1 MKENINKTVKNIIK
15 PLSLPNFSV
24 RRPISVLMI
33 YIGLLVLSIYSFTR
47 MGLDLF
53 PDITYPTISVITTYT
68 GAGPEEV
75 EEKITKPVESQLSI
89 VQNLD
94 KITSVSKE
102 GVSSVQLK
110 FAWGTNLDEA
120 ANDIRDK
127 LGTIRRLIP
136 DEADDPLIFR
146 FNFQDIPVIFIG
158 ATANESYP
166 KLYDLLDRDISDMLK
181 RIPGV
186 GNISVMGGQPRQINI
201 NVDRQKLEARNLTL
215 IDIKNALVNN
225 NLMLAAGDLKIATI
239 DYLLKVPGE
248 YSNVDEIKE
257 TPVGSY
263 QGNIVKIKDIA
274 EVEDSHPEEKSK
286 ALINGKT
293 GAMMMVQKRSET
305 NTVKVCDSI
314 KEMIPE
320 LQKRLPKDVK
330 LTVLMDNSKDIRR
343 TLSNLSETLYIAVIL
358 IFIIIMFFLRR
369 IRPAFVV
376 LISIPVSLID
386 SFMVQYIFG
395 YTINMVSLLAI
406 TIAVGLVVDDA
417 LVVMENQIR
426 HQQDLGESPKYAA
439 IYATS
444 EVGRAVTMATFTSCI
459 VFLPMIFATGI
470 AGVIFRQLAV
480 VLVVTLLLSLCD
492 AMMLNPTLCSIL
504 LKPEEETNHGRFHK
518 FFDWSEKQFRS
529 MEKFYM
535 DIIAWA
541 LAHTKAVILG
551 SLGIF
556 VVSMALVPIVGTEF
570 MPSMDN
576 GQMSISVELP
586 VGTRVEETHKVMT
599 RIEEEFRKIVPEE
612 WVETTF
618 WRDGQ
623 SRGGGIMGTKSGY
636 HIGSF
641 GANLVEKDKRKM
653 SMDTITEELRSK
665 IKKIPG
671 ISRVNSSDSSQ
682 RITGS
687 EAPMVINLYG
697 YDLNA
702 SYAVAEKI
710 KSIMDNIDGFKDVTI
725 TADLTSPEYHV
736 VVDRAKAG
744 AMGISVSQI
753 ANTVNLAFA
762 QQKASTY
769 RESGDEYDIVVRMKD
784 EQRKWEPDLENLFVK
799 SPDGK
804 LVKLSTLARFE
815 KTTGP
820 LQIDRE
826 NQQRLVKVTANTYGR
841 DLGSL
846 TSELEKKLMTIVFP
860 EGISYSFGGSVEDQ
874 RESFAALIMALL
886 LGLMLVYMII
896 AAQFESLI
904 IPLIIMFSIPF
915 GFVGVIWVFAATGF
929 RLNVATFIGLILMV
943 GLVVKQAIV
952 YLDYALQ
959 LEEANVDIKTAL
971 IEAGRVRFRPILM
984 TVSAMILGMVPMALS
999 QKQGNEFWQ
1008 PLALAVIGGLMVST
1022 VITLV
1027 LIPSVYYVIFRK
1039 RKNRLVDES
1048 KQQEV
1053 I

>member
-15 PLSLPNFSV
+15 PLGLPNFSV

-94 KITSVSKE
+94 KITSISRE

-158 ATANESYP
+158 ATAGESYP

-274 EVEDSHPEEKSK
+274 EVEDSYPEEKSK
-286 ALINGKT
+286 AMINGKT
-293 GAMMMVQKRSET
+293 GAMMMIQKRSEA
-305 NTVKVCDSI
+305 NTVNVCDSI
-314 KEMIPE
+314 KKMIPE

-480 VLVVTLLLSLCD
+480 VLVVTLLLSLFD
-492 AMMLNPTLCSIL
+492 AMMLNPTLCSIF
-504 LKPEEETNHGRFHK
+504 LKPEEETNHGRFDK
-518 FFDWSEKQFRS
+518 FFDWSEKQFKS
-529 MEKFYM
+529 MERFYM

-541 LAHTKAVILG
+541 LAHTKVVILG

-599 RIEEEFRKIVPEE
+599 RIEEEFRKIVPEN
-612 WVETTF
+612 WFETTF

-623 SRGGGIMGTKSGY
+623 SRDGGIMGSKSGY

-671 ISRVNSSDSSQ
+671 ISRVNSSDSLQ

-736 VVDRAKAG
+736 IVDRAKAG

-769 RESGDEYDIVVRMKD
+769 RESGNEYDIVVRMKD

-959 LEEANVDIKTAL
+959 LEEADVDIKTAL

-1008 PLALAVIGGLMVST
+1008 PLALSVIGGLMVST

-1053 I
+1053 M